1 MGLTN
6 SEKESNALDAP
17 VLLSG
22 YLYFI
27 LSSTLHSLQVKK
39 IIENITVKNYM
50 KESLLSILLSILF
63 KERFFR
69 KGFDPEIYFVT
80 YGN

>member
-6 SEKESNALDAP
+6 SEKESNAL
-17 VLLSG
+17 LSG
-22 YLYFI
+22 TTCSHLYFI
-27 LSSTLHSLQVKK
+27 LCSTLHSLKVKK
-39 IIENITVKNYM
+39 IIENVTVKNYM